1 MTKTDRQVKLDEAT
15 ERLTQ
20 AVESIV
26 TGDDWQRYLAF
37 AAELHPYSARNVFLL
52 LEQAEAR
59 GWDRLGHVAGF
70 KTWQGFGRYVRKGET
85 SLRCSHRVA

>member
-37 AAELHPYSARNVFLL
+37 ASELHTYSARNVFML
-52 LEQAEAR
+52 LEQAEDR
-59 GWDRLGHVAGF
+59 GWDTLGHVAGF
-70 KTWQGFGRYVRKGET
+70 KTWQGLGRHVRKGEN
-85 SLRCSHRVA
+85 R